1 MQKKCKYCGK
11 EFDATKSK
19 RLYCSDKC
27 KKSRWREKD
36 KKRKYGVHMEN
47 PNAAVVD
54 SGKGKGSRYDIRT
67 VCSKDGRHGSCG
79 KTQKNIKES
88 LQQQKQISR
97 DYSLRNI
104 YHVNFA
110 DMRHKWMYHVRRA
123 IKNGADSMQFG
134 KAISS

>member
-1 MQKKCKYCGK
+1 MRKNTKKY
-11 EFDATKSK
+11 K
-19 RLYCSDKC
+19 R
-27 KKSRWREKD
+27 E
-36 KKRKYGVHMEN
+36 
-47 PNAAVVD
+47 
-54 SGKGKGSRYDIRT
+54 
-67 VCSKDGRHGSCG
+67 
-79 KTQKNIKES
+79 
-88 LQQQKQISR
+88 QKQISR

>member
-54 SGKGKGSRYDIRT
+54 MA
-67 VCSKDGRHGSCG
+67 V
-79 KTQKNIKES
+79 
-88 LQQQKQISR
+88 
-97 DYSLRNI
+97 
-104 YHVNFA
+104 
-110 DMRHKWMYHVRRA
+110 
-123 IKNGADSMQFG
+123 
-134 KAISS
+134 